1 MTDPTPPLE
10 AGGLQRRIPVIQV
23 LLFAATAAVLAGLFV
38 GFFQSYPFYFIW
50 DMDAIVVQ
58 DTILLN
64 SGYPPDQILH
74 PGVGMYLVLAN
85 SGRGAKRA
93 GIVSTTT
100 LEDLGG
106 ALSPLNGV
114 AELTDYLRSH
124 SPVIAMAIIFLGWA
138 TVVRLTRAPPLP
150 GFLVLI
156 VLGCRPSLFYHS
168 TMVRSE
174 LYAVVLWCIA
184 MAVIAV
190 LWHRRSGRWHGAL
203 LALSGLLLGLSF
215 LTKVQIVLHVA
226 TACLLALA
234 ARWSTGPRLAEP
246 QIVPETRTRSGA
258 AVAGAALLV
267 MLVLSVLAW
276 KTEIPANVPT
286 WTDTFSM
293 TPQLAGALV
302 ALAGLVVVQLLPGK
316 AKLRTA
322 ASDLSM
328 IAAGGVAAI
337 FLTLAATPNLAT
349 GWVYLLRVFKMVFLR
364 QPGGEAIFARSPA
377 GLIEIVA
384 ARPLVFAAFAVVC
397 GVLVV
402 LLHRRKAGSG
412 HIVLCAA
419 LCAFALAEVV
429 LTVRPIQRDML
440 WIDTLMVPVIL
451 AVALV
456 AARRLLLVGRA
467 ALLLAVFALLFVDG
481 AVGSSKVVR
490 DLDALYADYGWRPTY
505 WLLAAYPGEQT
516 RFEEILIG
524 AYGPLEDRTQRWWLP
539 PAVISRAVHHKLTRR
554 TASAVVPSRDINHRH
569 IGILWEGLPAW
580 TDRAELRITTVPE
593 AMRGAVTI
601 DCAAAPDM
609 RRGFRPAGDP
619 PAEWIRSSPPDE
631 PAAGAVA
638 LLPRSDLSVHLFVS
652 EGDYLSTIRRIGAT
666 KLPDPLRIVVS
677 DGTVNHVLYG
687 VALSSY
693 HTLETNALRGPYLVV
708 VEAPAML

>member
-1 MTDPTPPLE
+1 V
-10 AGGLQRRIPVIQV
+10 IPV
-23 LLFAATAAVLAGLFV
+23 LLYAATAAVLAWLFV

-74 PGVGMYLVLAN
+74 PGAGMYLVLAN

-100 LEDLGG
+100 LGDLGG

-114 AELTDYLRSH
+114 AELTDYFRSH
-124 SPVIAMAIIFLGWA
+124 SPVIAMAILFLGWA
-138 TVVRLTRAPPLP
+138 AVVRLTRAPPLP
-150 GFLVLI
+150 GFFVLI

-184 MAVIAV
+184 IAAIAV
-190 LWHRRSGRWHGAL
+190 LWHRPSRRWHGAL
-203 LALSGLLLGLSF
+203 LVLSGLLLGLAF

-226 TACLLALA
+226 TACLLALG
-234 ARWSTGPRLAEP
+234 ARWSNGPRLAEP
-246 QIVPETRTRSGA
+246 QVVSEARTRRGA
-258 AVAGAALLV
+258 AFAGAALLA
-267 MLVLSVLAW
+267 MLVLSILAW
-276 KTEIPANVPT
+276 KTEIPPNVPT

-293 TPQLAGALV
+293 TPQLAGALL
-302 ALAGLVVVQLLPGK
+302 ALAGLVVVQLLPGRP
-316 AKLRTA
+316 KLRTT

-328 IAAGGVAAI
+328 LAAGGVAAI
-337 FLTLAATPNLAT
+337 FLTLAATPSLAT

-364 QPGGEAIFARSPA
+364 QPGGEAIFSRSP
-377 GLIEIVA
+377 GDLIEIVA

-397 GVLVV
+397 VVLVA
-402 LLHRRKAGSG
+402 LLRRRQAGSG

-440 WIDTLMVPVIL
+440 LIDTLMVPVIL

-456 AARRLLLVGRA
+456 AARRLLFIGRA
-467 ALLLAVFALLFVDG
+467 ALLLAVCTLLLVDG
-481 AVGSSKVVR
+481 AAGGSKVVR
-490 DLDALYADYGWRPTY
+490 DLDVLYADYGWRPTY
-505 WLLAAYPGEQT
+505 WIFAAYPGEQA
-516 RFEEILIG
+516 RFEETMFR
-524 AYGPLEDRTQRWWLP
+524 AYGHLEDRTQRWWLP
-539 PAVISRAVHHKLTRR
+539 PPVIFRAVHHKPTRR
-554 TASAVVPSRDINHRH
+554 TASAVVPSREINHRY

-580 TDRAELRITTVPE
+580 TDRPKMRFTSIPE
-593 AMRGAVTI
+593 TLRGAVTV

-619 PAEWIRSSPPDE
+619 PAEWIRSSPQDE
-631 PAAGAVA
+631 PAPGALA

-652 EGDYLSTIRRIGAT
+652 EGDYLSAIGRIGAT
-666 KLPDPLRIVVS
+666 KLPDPPRIVVS
-677 DGTVNHVLYG
+677 DGTVNHVLHG

-693 HTLETNALRGPYLVV
+693 HTLEPNALHGPYLLV